1 MEPSPDHALFGQLVT
16 RVARHWRRAVDRA
29 LAGAGL
35 SQATAL
41 PLLVLSRLGPEL
53 RQGVIA
59 EELGLERPSLVRIVD
74 ILLAEG
80 LVERV
85 ETPSDRR
92 AKLLR
97 LTDLGREQV
106 CRIETAVAELRARHL
121 AAVDAAD
128 LDATVRCLGL
138 IEATLIADT
147 TA

>member
-1 MEPSPDHALFGQLVT
+1 MDTHSDHALFGQLVT

-29 LAGAGL
+29 LADAGL

-80 LVERV
+80 LVARADD
-85 ETPSDRR
+85 PLDRR

-97 LTDLGREQV
+97 LTDHGRAQV
-106 CRIETAVAELRARHL
+106 CRIETAVAALRARHL
-121 AAVDAAD
+121 AGVAPED
-128 LDATVRCLGL
+128 LDATVRCLGA
-138 IEATLIADT
+138 IEAALITDA
-147 TA
+147 AA